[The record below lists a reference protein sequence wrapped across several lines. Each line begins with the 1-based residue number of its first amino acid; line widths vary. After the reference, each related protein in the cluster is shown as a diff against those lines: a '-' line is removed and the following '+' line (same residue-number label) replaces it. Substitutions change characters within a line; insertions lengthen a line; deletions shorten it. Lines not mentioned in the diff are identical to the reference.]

1 MIWNEVLLFNCA
13 EMTVFDFDSLSIPQM
28 IAVIMLELVENLFAM
43 FLLWGTLAVV
53 FYWIPSEL
61 TKLI

>member
-1 MIWNEVLLFNCA
+1 MME
-13 EMTVFDFDSLSIPQM
+13 TGSFDSLSIPQM

-43 FLLWGTLAVV
+43 FLLWGTLYVV

-61 TKLI
+61 TKLL